1 MTHGLEKNQKVE
13 PEESRG
19 RDPLGQNLGHP
30 AGRLERDRSIE
41 KLLAESHQTVKIRV
55 ENLPIEKVRVESQ
68 LIENRVKCRLKNRNL
83 RVDLR
88 NHGLRL
94 NHLKLLEYLRQKNP
108 SQSPSKLSL
117 K

>member
-13 PEESRG
+13 PEKSRA

-30 AGRLERDRSIE
+30 AGRLERGRSIE
-41 KLLAESHQTVKIRV
+41 KVLAENHQPVKIRV
-55 ENLPIEKVRVESQ
+55 ENPPIAKARVESQ
-68 LIENRVKCRLKNRNL
+68 LIENRVKSRRKNRNL
-83 RVDLR
+83 RVDLK

>member
-1 MTHGLEKNQKVE
+1 MTHGLERNQKVE
-13 PEESRG
+13 PEKSRA

-30 AGRLERDRSIE
+30 VGRLEKDRLIE
-41 KLLAESHQTVKIRV
+41 KVLAENHQPVKIRV
-55 ENLPIEKVRVESQ
+55 ENPPIAKVRVESQ
-68 LIENRVKCRLKNRNL
+68 LIENRVKSRRKNRNL
-83 RVDLR
+83 RVDLK